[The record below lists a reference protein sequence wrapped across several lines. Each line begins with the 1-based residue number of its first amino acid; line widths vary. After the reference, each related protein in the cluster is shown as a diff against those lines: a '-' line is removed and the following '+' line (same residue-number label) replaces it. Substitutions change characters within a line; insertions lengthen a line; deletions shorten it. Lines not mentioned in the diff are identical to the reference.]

1 MEPEQWN
8 GLELYIFSHAA
19 VKVIF
24 ILIVPMCNC
33 ILNNLLCPQM
43 LAFVVLPALLAL
55 ASAAPGGY
63 TGYGGMYKNMQMHP
77 ETMHH
82 AKMAA
87 NMAKKF
93 AFEQD
98 ESLRAAP
105 GVRPSRSSQYVPTFF
120 TSEPQPIITNPGPGL
135 VRSSRR
141 ASQGPL
147 YYNTYRMPAKVTV
160 MRIMVMV
167 MVTD

>member
-1 MEPEQWN
+1 
-8 GLELYIFSHAA
+8 
-19 VKVIF
+19 
-24 ILIVPMCNC
+24 
-33 ILNNLLCPQM
+33 M

-87 NMAKKF
+87 DMAKKF

-98 ESLRAAP
+98 ESLRGAP
-105 GVRPSRSSQYVPTFF
+105 VPVRPSRSSQYVPTFF

-147 YYNTYRMPAKVTV
+147 YYNTYRMPAKVLLL
-160 MRIMVMV
+160 MRRMMIMPSR
-167 MVTD
+167 

>member
-1 MEPEQWN
+1 MGQLKPT
-8 GLELYIFSHAA
+8 
-19 VKVIF
+19 
-24 ILIVPMCNC
+24 
-33 ILNNLLCPQM
+33 M
-43 LAFVVLPALLAL
+43 LAFVVLPTILAL

-63 TGYGGMYKNMQMHP
+63 TGLGGMYKNMQMHP

-87 NMAKKF
+87 SMAKSI

-98 ESLRAAP
+98 ESLRGAP
-105 GVRPSRSSQYVPTFF
+105 AGVRPSRSSQYIPTFF

-147 YYNTYRMPAKVTV
+147 YYNNYRMPAKVVRV
-160 MRIMVMV
+160 MIIMMVMV
-167 MVTD
+167 MEAALLQHLQDACQGGGCEEG

>member
-1 MEPEQWN
+1 MSFLTPN
-8 GLELYIFSHAA
+8 
-19 VKVIF
+19 KVF
-24 ILIVPMCNC
+24 VV
-33 ILNNLLCPQM
+33 QM
-43 LAFVVLPALLAL
+43 LAFVVLPTLFAL

-98 ESLRAAP
+98 ESLRVGAA
-105 GVRPSRSSQYVPTFF
+105 GVRPSRSSAYVPTFF
-120 TSEPQPIITNPGPGL
+120 TSEPQVQNMF
-135 VRSSRR
+135 SRVVCK
-141 ASQGPL
+141 L
-147 YYNTYRMPAKVTV
+147 
-160 MRIMVMV
+160 
-167 MVTD
+167 